1 MRHSPGHVI
10 GGKIMAAPMHNTNLT
25 AKQDCILEPL
35 CFPEHLCGSASL
47 ASSSDGRP
55 VTCALCSDSFPAS
68 EKDQLLKHMV
78 LDHKLVI
85 ADVKLIADFPRYIL
99 YWKKRFTE
107 QPITDFCSVI
117 KTNSEGPVEQ
127 QEHYFLLCD
136 ALPEDRILREQLQQ
150 RRLVSVHKKTITRN
164 GQVRSAALGSAPI
177 LCDIRQPAFSA
188 PLQWALQCGDQL
200 FNSAAVTF
208 LNHSEEVLDQQQKER
223 DDTTFHRAC
232 MFCNEEFTGNR
243 SSLLNHMAKE
253 HSFSIGLPDNIVY
266 CNEFLDTL
274 EWKLENMQCLYC
286 EKTFRDKTTLKD
298 HMRKKQ
304 HRRINARNYNYDR
317 FYVINYLE
325 LGKTWEE
332 VQSEDDRELFEDEDD
347 DWSDWQA
354 HPVCAVCLF
363 CEQQAETMEKIYTHM
378 EETHEFDLHKLKTD
392 LSLKFYQQVK
402 LVNYIRRELHQCRC
416 YCCQENFETKEEL
429 VQHLVNTGHV
439 MQLPEVSHWDQPQ
452 YYFPTY
458 ENDALLTA
466 LSDSESES
474 EGPYPISEVP
484 VIAEDIS
491 NLKVIKQTSV
501 LNKLLKD
508 RGGSN

>member
-1 MRHSPGHVI
+1 MFLSAVWTLT
-10 GGKIMAAPMHNTNLT
+10 APIHCRGSN

-47 ASSSDGRP
+47 TSSSDGRP
-55 VTCALCSDSFPAS
+55 VTCSLCSDSFPAS

-85 ADVKLIADFPRYIL
+85 ADVKLIADFPRYML

-150 RRLVSVHKKTITRN
+150 RRL
-164 GQVRSAALGSAPI
+164 
-177 LCDIRQPAFSA
+177 
-188 PLQWALQCGDQL
+188 
-200 FNSAAVTF
+200 
-208 LNHSEEVLDQQQKER
+208 EEVLDQQQKER

-232 MFCNEEFTGNR
+232 MFCSEEFTGNR

-266 CNEFLDTL
+266 CNEFLNTL

-304 HRRINARNYNYDR
+304 HRRINARNQEYDR

-416 YCCQENFETKEEL
+416 YCCQEKFETKEEL

-439 MQLPEVSHWDQPQ
+439 MQLPEISHWDQPQ

-474 EGPYPISEVP
+474 EGPNPSSEVP

>member
-1 MRHSPGHVI
+1 
-10 GGKIMAAPMHNTNLT
+10 MAAQAHNTNLT
-25 AKQDCILEPL
+25 GDQDCILEPL
-35 CFPEHLCGSASL
+35 CFPEHLSASTCL
-47 ASSSDGRP
+47 SFNDGPP
-55 VTCALCSDSFPAS
+55 VTCVLCSDSFPSS
-68 EKDQLLKHMV
+68 EKDQLLKHVV

-85 ADVKLIADFPRYIL
+85 ADVKLIADFPRYML

-150 RRLVSVHKKTITRN
+150 RRL
-164 GQVRSAALGSAPI
+164 
-177 LCDIRQPAFSA
+177 
-188 PLQWALQCGDQL
+188 
-200 FNSAAVTF
+200 
-208 LNHSEEVLDQQQKER
+208 EEVLDQQQKER
-223 DDTTFHRAC
+223 DDTTFHRTC

-243 SSLLNHMAKE
+243 SLLLNHMAKE

-266 CNEFLDTL
+266 CTEFLDTL

-304 HRRINARNYNYDR
+304 HRRINARNHDYDR

-332 VQSEDDRELFEDEDD
+332 VQSEDDRDLFEDEDD

-363 CEQQAETMEKIYTHM
+363 CEQQTDTMEKIYTHM
-378 EETHEFDLHKLKTD
+378 KETHEFDLHMLKTD
-392 LSLKFYQQVK
+392 LNLKFYQQVK
-402 LVNYIRRELHQCRC
+402 LVNYIRRELHQCHC
-416 YCCQENFETKEEL
+416 YGCQEKFGSKEEL
-429 VQHLVNTGHV
+429 VQHLVNTGHM

-458 ENDALLTA
+458 ENDALLTG

-474 EGPYPISEVP
+474 DGPNHSSEVP
-484 VIAEDIS
+484 VISEDIS
-491 NLKVIKQTSV
+491 NLKLLKQTSV

-508 RGGSN
+508 RGSSS